1 MAGFLKLARL
11 CPSSTVF
18 MECDIQQKIG
28 KHMHKSDTM
37 THNARRLTQV
47 SEILD
52 IPIIATRH
60 VQANFGEI
68 DARINDVTHE
78 GRKIF
83 DKSQFSM
90 LEAPVFEYLQSL
102 KNPETNASRKEV
114 VLYGCETH
122 ICVRQTAFD
131 LLARDYNVHL
141 VVDAISSI
149 NTHDRHVGFASMRE
163 AGAQLITFQ
172 SLIFEMLRDFNHP
185 KFKAFMPILK
195 DNPKNADGNIEHLD
209 LSDAKL

>member
-1 MAGFLKLARL
+1 
-11 CPSSTVF
+11 
-18 MECDIQQKIG
+18 
-28 KHMHKSDTM
+28 MHKSDTM

-47 SEILD
+47 SQILN

-60 VQANFGEI
+60 VQANFGDI
-68 DARINDVTHE
+68 DARINEVTHE

-90 LEAPVFEYLQSL
+90 LEQPVFEHLQSL
-102 KNPETNASRKEV
+102 QNPETNSARKQV

-131 LLARDYNVHL
+131 LLSKDYNVHL

-149 NTHDRHVGFASMRE
+149 STHDRHVGFSSMTQ
-163 AGAQLITFQ
+163 AGAQVITFQ
-172 SLIFEMLRDFNHP
+172 ALIFEMLRDFNHP
-185 KFKAFMPILK
+185 KFKQFMPILK
-195 DNPKNADGNIEHLD
+195 DQPKNSDGNFEHLD
-209 LSDAKL
+209 LVDPKL